1 MVLCGLVQYCMFW
14 YCNAQCGI
22 QHSMVYNTCDYG
34 MVLCALVQSVCFGI
48 VMYSLAYN
56 SVWHT
61 IHVIVVWYCVVWCNT
76 VCFGIVIH
84 SVVYN
89 TIWHTI
95 HVTMVLCGFGIV
107 MYSLAYNS
115 VWHTIHVT
123 VVWYCVVWCNIV
135 CFGIVMRSVAC
146 NSVWHAVH
154 EYMHMQSQFTHH
166 TPSPLLPPP
175 PSSQTQPLAIGAS
188 TAHHHRRLALSCV
201 VLQVEPDPEFPTVVL
216 PNPEAV
222 SYTHLTLPTMAV
234 V

>member
-1 MVLCGLVQYCMFW
+1 MGYTTQYGIQYMVLCGLVQYCMFW

-95 HVTMVLCGFGIV
+95 HVTMVLCGLVQYCMFWYCNVQFGIQLS
-107 MYSLAYNS
+107 MAYN
-115 VWHTIHVT
+115 T
-123 VVWYCVVWCNIV
+123 CDC
-135 CFGIVMRSVAC
+135 GM
-146 NSVWHAVH
+146 
-154 EYMHMQSQFTHH
+154 
-166 TPSPLLPPP
+166 
-175 PSSQTQPLAIGAS
+175 
-188 TAHHHRRLALSCV
+188 
-201 VLQVEPDPEFPTVVL
+201 VLCGLV
-216 PNPEAV
+216 
-222 SYTHLTLPTMAV
+222 
-234 V
+234 